1 MGPVGILYRWLL
13 PIFLALV
20 SVGLLSLGVYRINRF
35 GADDTLVKLVVV
47 SSVSVVLSVAL
58 FVAAQVIH
66 RRALRHIMDEADRY
80 DRD

>member
-1 MGPVGILYRWLL
+1 MGPVGILYRWIA

-20 SVGLLSLGVYRINRF
+20 SVGLLSLGIYRINRF
-35 GADDTLVKLVVV
+35 GADDTLIKLVLV
-47 SSVSVVLSVAL
+47 SSASVVLSVVV
-58 FVAAQVIH
+58 FVIAQVIH